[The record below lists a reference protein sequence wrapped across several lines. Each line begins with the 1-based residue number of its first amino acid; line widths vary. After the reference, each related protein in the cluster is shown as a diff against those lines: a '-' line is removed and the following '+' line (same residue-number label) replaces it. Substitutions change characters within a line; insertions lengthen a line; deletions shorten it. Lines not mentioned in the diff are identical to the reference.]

1 MNPNMINKIKK
12 IQKQMMEAQ
21 EALERKEFFGKASG
35 VTVIMQGTR
44 QVIDVQIN
52 PEITDEV
59 DMLQDAILLAV
70 NDALKQ
76 IDKEQEET
84 MGQFSGGLGGF
95 GFLMYPKILRQI
107 IEDLEKLPGI
117 GEKTAER
124 LALHLAT
131 TTEDE
136 DILSFSSHLAKFKI
150 RN

>member
-52 PEITDEV
+52 PEMTDEI
-59 DMLQDAILLAV
+59 DMLQDAVLLAV

-95 GFLMYPKILRQI
+95 GF
-107 IEDLEKLPGI
+107 
-117 GEKTAER
+117 
-124 LALHLAT
+124 
-131 TTEDE
+131 
-136 DILSFSSHLAKFKI
+136 
-150 RN
+150 